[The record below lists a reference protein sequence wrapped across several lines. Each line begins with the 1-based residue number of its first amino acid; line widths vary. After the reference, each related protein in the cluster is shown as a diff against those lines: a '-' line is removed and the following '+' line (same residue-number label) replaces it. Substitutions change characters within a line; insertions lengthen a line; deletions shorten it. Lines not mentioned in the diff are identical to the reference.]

1 MTESKPKQT
10 PRFWNDFDPESPL
23 AGADL
28 ADLRQGVGQA
38 PGTVASMWRHHR
50 AAVHDGTFEHGF
62 EDWKLTAEHQALTLF
77 GLHQQSQNRTMHRP
91 GIGLGTALRR
101 LREAPGTSEDALDLQ
116 MRALVSSDD
125 TDELYEHLRALITR
139 LRQIGQGA
147 DYSKLHTDLYYWNWP
162 ESRARVQRAWA
173 AQYSSWARSSAPA
186 DDSNEHTPDR
196 EETS

>member
-1 MTESKPKQT
+1 MTEAKSPQ
-10 PRFWNDFDPESPL
+10 PSRFWDDFDPNAPF

-28 ADLRQGVGQA
+28 ADLRQGIGQE

-62 EDWKLTAEHQALTLF
+62 EDWKLTAEHQTLTLF
-77 GLHQQSQNRTMHRP
+77 GLHQQSHNRTMHQP

-101 LREAPGTSEDALDLQ
+101 LREDTSTSEDALDLQ
-116 MRALVSSDD
+116 IRALVSSDD

-139 LRQIGQGA
+139 LSQIGQGT

-162 ESRARVQRAWA
+162 ESRARIQRAWA
-173 AQYSSWARSSAPA
+173 AQYSNWTLSSAST
-186 DDSNEHTPDR
+186 DDSNKHTHEG
-196 EETS
+196 EETP